1 MNTPTGDQLKR
12 PHRRRSMGDGTARP
26 ETSLIRLPQV
36 QPLPFGQQRW
46 RLPTGG
52 LSDPLASRAW

>member
-1 MNTPTGDQLKR
+1 
-12 PHRRRSMGDGTARP
+12 MGDGTARP

>member
-1 MNTPTGDQLKR
+1 MTAPTGDQQKR
-12 PHRRRSMGDGTARP
+12 PRRRHSTGDGIDRP

>member
-1 MNTPTGDQLKR
+1 MTAPTGDRRER
-12 PHRRRSMGDGTARP
+12 PRRRRSTGDGIDRP
-26 ETSLIRLPQV
+26 ETGLIRLPLV